1 MLSYDPEVI
10 RLLHRERAERL
21 TRSMR
26 RLPAAEQLTEPD
38 ETARPVKRRRQ
49 LRLREGT

>member
-21 TRSMR
+21 TRAAR

-38 ETARPVKRRRQ
+38 
-49 LRLREGT
+49 